1 MTHLSHCSIHPIPY
15 IASFSLL
22 YYSSCIGMSIYIW
35 PIDWL
40 RTLVFANNGCG
51 FGLAKGACGGG
62 RWWANPSYPLPSA
75 GAGALALRLWSAR
88 RRKTTR
94 YCLRHK
100 CPPLAPT
107 PSRRAFSPDQ
117 LVSDSS
123 FLLCHHPPKLRYPY
137 LFVALLQPIGRASWV

>member
-107 PSRRAFSPDQ
+107 PSRRAFSHLTSWYLTHPSCFVTI
-117 LVSDSS
+117 LRNSATPIFLWPS
-123 FLLCHHPPKLRYPY
+123 FN
-137 LFVALLQPIGRASWV
+137 Q